1 MERQTPMLVV
11 GGVAHEIQQRK
22 VCRWHQAIGSPYSSV
37 VNFHW
42 FFLYDLGACEMV
54 EVLMH
59 APLVGFGAP
68 PWWCEI
74 AGSTIFV

>member
-1 MERQTPMLVV
+1 MLVV
-11 GGVAHEIQQRK
+11 GSVTHEIQEGK
-22 VCRWHQAIGSPYSSV
+22 LCRLAPCHGFSTSSV

-42 FFLYDLGACEMV
+42 FFLYDLGACEIV

-68 PWWCEI
+68 PWWCEK
-74 AGSTIFV
+74 AGSTNFV